1 MSDTERAPVIRLNV
15 DQEVFIPAVREGD
28 RVEDATVATE
38 VTSFDR
44 VGDAYVLEGA
54 IVFAGYLTRPGTQTP
69 AEEDSFSL
77 DFGDPAIG
85 QHVHHRMPF
94 VLRVPVKVQ
103 PRGLVNVASRIT
115 HWQLDVVGPGWVR
128 VLADLS
134 IVGLNG
140 QQGYHFQCGAQEAG
154 DVFFDSAS
162 AEPDAA
168 PEGEAASGGA
178 DANPDATPYALARGS
193 GRGRAD
199 DIQSAV
205 RQADDSSR
213 AAMEA
218 ISGAR
223 QGAGPADPP
232 EVGNEA
238 DLASDAA
245 DAWDEPDDRDA
256 DVLGA
261 EARRTEEPG
270 AKEQLAGFDRLI
282 DGAANWAQAEEDAGD
297 PDDVLP
303 ADAREDQENPYAG
316 TGASA
321 WPVPDVSF
329 RSAEPWPDVARSA
342 PAEGASGLG
351 WTRDDGFLDRPW
363 TEMEFEHQLQPDDL
377 HEAAGSGSPAPEERF
392 VPSRGFSGGGFQ
404 ATAGFVQTPASDAAP
419 PGAPASSPVESH
431 SAHGLGAVDVPADA
445 SGADR
450 GEVVPT
456 VDNSL
461 WSFVDF
467 NAPERTYTLRFAI
480 VMEDES
486 LESVAER
493 LGVTTAELMRVNRL
507 TSDTVYAGQC
517 LRVPVPAGVR

>member
-38 VTSFDR
+38 VTSFHR

-77 DFGDPAIG
+77 DFGDTAFG

-103 PRGLVNVASRIT
+103 PRGIVNVASRIT

-168 PEGEAASGGA
+168 AQGEPASGGG
-178 DANPDATPYALARGS
+178 DTRPDVTPYALARGV
-193 GRGRAD
+193 GRSRAD
-199 DIQSAV
+199 DFQSAA
-205 RQADDSSR
+205 RHAGDPPH

-223 QGAGPADPP
+223 QGVGPADASD
-232 EVGNEA
+232 VRDEA
-238 DLASDAA
+238 DVAPDAA
-245 DAWDEPDDRDA
+245 DARDD
-256 DVLGA
+256 A
-261 EARRTEEPG
+261 EAWVAEEPG
-270 AKEQLAGFDRLI
+270 AKEQLVGFDRLM
-282 DGAANWAQAEEDAGD
+282 DGGATMAQDAGDAGD
-297 PDDVLP
+297 PEEALAVDD
-303 ADAREDQENPYAG
+303 REDQEAPRAD
-316 TGASA
+316 TEADA
-321 WPVPDVSF
+321 WPEPEASF
-329 RSAEPWPDVARSA
+329 RSPEPWPEVSRSA
-342 PAEGASGLG
+342 PAEDASGSG
-351 WTRDDGFLDRPW
+351 WTPDDGFLDRPW
-363 TEMEFEHQLQPDDL
+363 TEMEFEHQLPPDDL
-377 HEAAGSGSPAPEERF
+377 HEAAGAGSPVQEERF
-392 VPSRGFSGGGFQ
+392 VPSRGFSDSGFQ
-404 ATAGFVQTPASDAAP
+404 ATAGFVQTPVSYGAP
-419 PGAPASSPVESH
+419 PEAQSSPLAESP
-431 SAHGLGAVDVPADA
+431 SAQSQSPVDARSDA
-445 SGADR
+445 SGPDR
-450 GEVVPT
+450 GEAVPT

-517 LRVPVPAGVR
+517 LLVPVPVGVR